1 MGAIF
6 KIRCKNCGYDVEA
19 SLGEGGGF
27 LYRSGLFGHLEQ
39 EISICSKC
47 GAVEKNASEK
57 CKKCGGDTKI
67 FDERSIRDAICP
79 KCHEKID
86 AQIVGVWD

>member
-6 KIRCKNCGYDVEA
+6 QIRCKNCGYDVEA
-19 SLGEGGGF
+19 SLGKGGGF
-27 LYRSGLFGHLEQ
+27 LYSGFFGDFQQ

-67 FDERSIRDAICP
+67 FDERSLLNNPICP

-86 AQIVGVWD
+86 AHIVGMWD

>member
-1 MGAIF
+1 MGAVF
-6 KIRCKNCGYDVEA
+6 QIRCKNCGYDVEA
-19 SLGEGGGF
+19 SLGKGVGF
-27 LYRSGLFGHLEQ
+27 LYSFGDFQQ

-47 GAVEKNASEK
+47 GAVDKNASEK

-86 AQIVGVWD
+86 AHIVGVWD